1 MLLQPWGSQVSFEG
15 SKVDITIDKRSM
27 PITDLLKEKF
37 KEQNLD
43 AEDWRTPIR
52 AKLMSPEG
60 VADLKVLKDYVL
72 IAGDLY
78 RRLPGGVL
86 ARCVSLQE
94 AAKKLTEVH
103 ERCCEL
109 RDGEQCSFCQHQHES
124 DQVYATFVSSDW
136 RTPFLEYLIENV
148 LPQTSQAAT
157 RLKKL
162 ATRYFVEGGILFRK
176 GFHGDPLRCLSLA
189 ESQTVMKEA
198 HSGECGEHQGK
209 KRLYQLL
216 LTLGYYWPTMKKD
229 TADFV
234 KSCHTCQLQANLI
247 HTHPTSLQNM
257 ATPWPFHTWGLD
269 LIGPINPS
277 SGGCIWIL
285 VATEYF
291 TKWVEAIPLR
301 KATGAAVANFIRE
314 HIITRFGI
322 PHKIISDNGTPFVNK
337 NVKEVLEHYRIK
349 HRRSTPYYPQGNGQ
363 AEATNRMLLRIL
375 SKMVFDYGKGWNSHL
390 ADTLWAYR
398 GSTKTATGFTPFSL
412 VYGTDAISPTELLVP
427 SPRILHGMDLEADA
441 DICAEARVA
450 DLEGLEEARELA
462 QARSLRY
469 HQKLADAYE
478 KTLQTRIFAKGQMV
492 LRAVDHVRR
501 GLPSPSKFAP
511 NWEGPYLIR
520 EAYDSGYYKLSTAD
534 GTTLVDPINGKWLKR
549 YYS

>member
-1 MLLQPWGSQVSFEG
+1 MRCENRYADALATLGSQVSFEG
-15 SKVDITIDKRSM
+15 SKVDVTIDKRSM
-27 PITDLLKEKF
+27 PITDLLREKF
-37 KEQNLD
+37 KEPNLD
-43 AEDWRTPIR
+43 AEDWRTPIK
-52 AKLMSPEG
+52 AKLVAPEG

-86 ARCVSLQE
+86 GKILQRLGYFWPSMSKEAASLQ
-94 AAKKLTEVH
+94 
-103 ERCCEL
+103 
-109 RDGEQCSFCQHQHES
+109 EQCSFCQHQHES
-124 DQVYATFVSSDW
+124 DQIYATFVSSDW
-136 RTPFLEYLIENV
+136 RTPFLEYLIENI
-148 LPQTSQAAT
+148 LPQTSQAAV
-157 RLKKL
+157 RIKKL

-269 LIGPINPS
+269 LIGPINPA
-277 SGGCIWIL
+277 SGGYIWIL

-291 TKWVEAIPLR
+291 SKWVEAIPLR

-314 HIITRFGI
+314 HIITSTADPRLI
-322 PHKIISDNGTPFVNK
+322 TLKAMD
-337 NVKEVLEHYRIK
+337 
-349 HRRSTPYYPQGNGQ
+349 RRKQPI
-363 AEATNRMLLRIL
+363 ACLLRIL

-492 LRAVDHVRR
+492 LKTVDHVRR

-520 EAYDSGYYKLSTAD
+520 EAYDSGYYRLSTAD
-534 GTTLVDPINGKWLKR
+534 GTTLADPINGKWLKR

>member
-1 MLLQPWGSQVSFEG
+1 
-15 SKVDITIDKRSM
+15 
-27 PITDLLKEKF
+27 
-37 KEQNLD
+37 
-43 AEDWRTPIR
+43 
-52 AKLMSPEG
+52 
-60 VADLKVLKDYVL
+60 
-72 IAGDLY
+72 
-78 RRLPGGVL
+78 
-86 ARCVSLQE
+86 
-94 AAKKLTEVH
+94 
-103 ERCCEL
+103 
-109 RDGEQCSFCQHQHES
+109 
-124 DQVYATFVSSDW
+124 
-136 RTPFLEYLIENV
+136 
-148 LPQTSQAAT
+148 
-157 RLKKL
+157 
-162 ATRYFVEGGILFRK
+162 VEGGILFRK

-229 TADFV
+229 TADFI

-247 HTHPTSLQNM
+247 HIHLTSLQNM

-269 LIGPINPS
+269 LIGPINPP
-277 SGGCIWIL
+277 SGGYIWIL

-291 TKWVEAIPLR
+291 SKWVEAIPLR
-301 KATGAAVANFIRE
+301 KATGLAVANFIRE

-337 NVKEVLEHYRIK
+337 SVREVLEHYRIK
-349 HRRSTPYYPQGNGQ
+349 HRRSTPYYLQGNGQ

-375 SKMVFDYGKGWNSHL
+375 SKMVFDHGKGWSFHL

-412 VYGTDAISPTELLVP
+412 VYGTDAISSTELLVP
-427 SPRILHGMDLEADA
+427 SPRILHGMDLEADV

-450 DLEGLEEARELA
+450 DLESLEEARELA
-462 QARSLRY
+462 RVRSVRY
-469 HQKLADAYE
+469 HQKLANAYE
-478 KTLQTRIFAKGQMV
+478 KTLQTRVFAEGQMV
-492 LRAVDHVRR
+492 LRTVDHVRR

-520 EAYDSGYYKLSTAD
+520 EAYDSGYYKLSTVD
-534 GTTLVDPINGKWLKR
+534 GTILADPINGKWLKR